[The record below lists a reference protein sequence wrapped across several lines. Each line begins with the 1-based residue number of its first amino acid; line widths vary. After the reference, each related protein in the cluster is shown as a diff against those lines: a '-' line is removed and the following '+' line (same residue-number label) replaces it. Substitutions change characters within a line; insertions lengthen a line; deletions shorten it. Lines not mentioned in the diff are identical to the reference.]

1 MTAKNQVSEDFGVA
15 FNNIEKTIEFNP
27 DWLNGTGYWDGA
39 VDGEY
44 APKLGLGN
52 LAKTVDE
59 FGRRAVFISTPDG
72 NIVLFERYQAADGKP
87 YGQINYQLPQ
97 NRFLSYLF
105 GSSGEANETKFV
117 QLVSA
122 FDPTDNI
129 ANAMAQLSFSKE
141 K

>member
-1 MTAKNQVSEDFGVA
+1 MSEYVQQKFEELLDSVT
-15 FNNIEKTIEFNP
+15 ETIHLNP
-27 DWLNGTGYWDGA
+27 DWLNGIGYWDGA

-97 NRFLSYLF
+97 NQFLSYLF

>member
-1 MTAKNQVSEDFGVA
+1 MSEYVQQKFEELLDSVT
-15 FNNIEKTIEFNP
+15 ETIHLNP